1 MTSEKSDPPRRRA
14 LDGRILAIAVVVALL
29 AAAGAALAY
38 DTFATGGDDPPR
50 TALGAGDG
58 GGGEV
63 SLDPVGEGGLTGGD
77 VTGEAAPGVTFAG
90 FDGEERTL
98 DEYRGEPL
106 VVNFFATW
114 CPPCVREMP
123 AFEEVNQRRDDIAF
137 LGISTQET
145 ADDGRRLIER
155 TGVTYDVGRDPQGEL
170 LAAFEPLN
178 MPTTALIRADGTV
191 AAVHTGELSADE
203 LDALIDANLT

>member
-1 MTSEKSDPPRRRA
+1 MTTELPDHPERTTRLGA
-14 LDGRILAIAVVVALL
+14 LDRRTWAIAVVVALL

-38 DTFATGGDDPPR
+38 DTFLADDDPPR
-50 TALGAGDG
+50 ATLGAPDG
-58 GGGEV
+58 AV
-63 SLDPVGEGGLTGGD
+63 SLDPVGEGGLAGGD
-77 VTGEAAPGVTFAG
+77 VTGEPAPDVAFVG
-90 FDGEERTL
+90 FEGGERTL

-106 VVNFFATW
+106 VVNFFASW

-123 AFEEVNQRRDDIAF
+123 EFEKVNQRRDDVAF
-137 LGISTQET
+137 LGISTQES

-155 TGVTYDVGRDPQGEL
+155 TGITYDVGRDPRAEL